1 MDIKL
6 QLGDESS
13 LVKTLQEKLKQLGF
27 YNPVVTGKFG
37 PATEV
42 GVKALQKE
50 LGLEEDGIVNSELW
64 EFLLSSTEVSF
75 YSDVNNPTL
84 KLGDSGSDVSRL
96 QQKLKALLYY
106 TGNITSNFDNEVEN
120 AVKRF
125 QYNNG
130 LTTSGIVNNQTWT
143 FIDYLY
149 GNLDSCVTGEE
160 EDIESGT
167 YVVQKGDTLWSIS
180 RKFDTS
186 VDTIKSLNN
195 LVSNNLVIGQ
205 ILKVPSS
212 DDNILYTVQKGDTLW
227 SISRKFNVSVDT
239 IKRANNLSGNVLSIG
254 QVLNIPAS
262 SGTTY
267 YTVQKGD
274 TLWIISRK
282 FNISVDKIKSL
293 NNLTSNTLS
302 IGQVLKIET

>member
-143 FIDYLY
+143 TIDYLY
-149 GNLDSCVTGEE
+149 GNLASCVTGEE
-160 EDIESGT
+160 DDIESGT

-180 RKFDTS
+180 RKF
-186 VDTIKSLNN
+186 
-195 LVSNNLVIGQ
+195 
-205 ILKVPSS
+205 
-212 DDNILYTVQKGDTLW
+212 
-227 SISRKFNVSVDT
+227 NVSVDT
-239 IKRANNLSGNVLSIG
+239 IKSANNLSGNVLSIG

-274 TLWIISRK
+274 TLWSISRK
-282 FNISVDKIKSL
+282 FNVSVDKIKSL

-302 IGQVLKIET
+302 IGQVLKIGA